1 MADYKVDFRDVK
13 FVLNEY
19 LGLDDLCEF
28 PRFKESD
35 FDADM
40 LNDMVQ
46 QGLKLAQET
55 LAPVNKEGDE
65 VGAKHEDG
73 QVKVPKCYHEPYWT
87 YVNNGWG
94 ATTSNPAYGGM
105 GLPEIVNTCVGE
117 FFSGANCSFAM
128 MPGLTKSAAY
138 VIDTFCSDEQKDKY
152 LEKMYTGEW
161 AGTMCLTEPQ
171 AGSDVGASK
180 TMAYPIEGKENL
192 YKIVGN
198 KQFITFG
205 DNDITENVIHLVL
218 ARTPGAPAG
227 TKGIGLFI
235 VPRNV
240 INEDGSSGD
249 NNDVQCA
256 SIEHKMGIHGSPTCV
271 LNFGDNENCVGELIG
286 DVYSG
291 IKYMF
296 LMMNEERLMVGM
308 QGMAMAGAAYMAA
321 LQYSQERQQGS
332 HITKMKD
339 PEAPKVTIDQHPDV
353 RRMLMTMKA
362 YTEGMRA
369 LLYTTGKY
377 IDYGHWSNDE
387 EQKKKHAGFVE
398 LLTPICKAY
407 CSDTAFR
414 VTEMAMQTHGGY
426 GYCAE
431 YPVEQFCRDTKI
443 TSIYEG
449 ANAIQ
454 ALDLLGRKL
463 PMKGGSVMMAFVQDI
478 NERLGKLKDVEATS
492 DMSAKLTEVLNK
504 IQSVVMKFMGLTKEK
519 SEQAFVPFVHACD
532 LLEML
537 GDFLCGF
544 YLAEEAAIA
553 DEKFKAICKEKGA
566 SDDAAVKA
574 LIKDSD
580 EAKFYYGKVQTADF
594 YMKQLLPRVFWK
606 ESAIMNLDTSCMSDV
621 FPSLVD

>member
-1 MADYKVDFRDVK
+1 MADYKVDLRDVK

-19 LGLDDLCEF
+19 LGLEKLCEF
-28 PRFKESD
+28 SRFKELD

-40 LNDMVQ
+40 LNDMMQ
-46 QGLKLAQET
+46 QGLKFAQET
-55 LAPVNKEGDE
+55 LAPINKEGDE
-65 VGAKHEDG
+65 AGAKNENG
-73 QVKVPKCYHEPYWT
+73 QVIVPKCYHEPYWT

-94 ATTSNPAYGGM
+94 ATTSNPEYGGM
-105 GLPEIVNTCVGE
+105 GLPEIINTCVGE
-117 FFSGANCSFAM
+117 FFSGSNCSFAM

-138 VIDTFCSDEQKDKY
+138 VIDSCGSDEQKEKY
-152 LEKMYTGEW
+152 LEKMYTGVW

-180 TMAYPIEGKENL
+180 TMAYPIEGKENC

-205 DNDITENVIHLVL
+205 DNNITENVIHLVL

-227 TKGIGLFI
+227 TRGIGLFI
-235 VPRNV
+235 VPRNK
-240 INEDGSSGD
+240 INEDGSSGES
-249 NNDVQCA
+249 NDVACP

-271 LNFGDNENCVGELIG
+271 LNFGDNDNCEGELIG
-286 DVYSG
+286 DIYSG
-291 IKYMF
+291 MKYMF
-296 LMMNEERLMVGM
+296 IMMNEERLMVGM

-321 LQYSQERQQGS
+321 LKYSQERQQGC
-332 HITKMKD
+332 HITKMREPD
-339 PEAPKVTIDQHPDV
+339 APKVTIDQHPDV

-369 LLYTTGKY
+369 LLYTTGQY
-377 IDYGHWSNDE
+377 IDYGHWSDDE
-387 EQKKKHAGFVE
+387 EEKKKYSGFVE

-426 GYCAE
+426 GYCSE
-431 YPVEQFCRDTKI
+431 YPVEQYCSDTKI

-449 ANAIQ
+449 TNAIQ

-463 PMKGGSVMMAFVQDI
+463 PMKGGSVMMSFVQEI
-478 NERLGKLKDVEATS
+478 NERLGKLKDNEATADMAARLS
-492 DMSAKLTEVLNK
+492 DALNK
-504 IQSVVMKFMGLTKEK
+504 TQAVIMKFMGLSKEK
-519 SEQAFVPFVHACD
+519 SLQAYVPFINACD

-544 YLAEEAAIA
+544 FLAEEAAIA
-553 DEKFKAICKEKGA
+553 DGKFKAICAEKGA
-566 SDDAAVKA
+566 SDDAAVAA
-574 LIKDSD
+574 LLKDSE
-580 EAKFYYGKVQTADF
+580 EAKFYYSKVQTADF
-594 YMKQLLPRVFWK
+594 FMNNLLPRVHWK
-606 ESAIMNLDTSCMSDV
+606 ESAINNLNTACMNDV
-621 FPSLVD
+621 FPNLVD